1 MKRKILSSL
10 LVLTM
15 VCTSG
20 TCLNPTNIKAAEN
33 TETWIE
39 DSVLQKKKIT
49 SPEKWGAVPDK
60 NQYQYQKEELAAFC
74 HFGPNTFNEV
84 EWGEHYGDKEPN
96 EIFKLDNDFAADEY
110 VKTLKDA
117 GFHKLIVT
125 AKHHD
130 GFCIWNSEYTDYDC
144 AEAGYK
150 QGQGDILEEI
160 SAACTKYDMDMGLY
174 LSPWDIHDPSYGYK
188 DEQGNPVTDK
198 NQDVKDYNEYYN
210 NQLKEIL
217 GNDKYGNDGHFTEVW
232 MDGAKGTGADAQE
245 YDFEKWFKTIQS
257 EEGKEAGF
265 DADCMLF
272 GAEAKTT
279 VRWIGNEDGYANEET
294 WAKSK
299 VDTTKNTIDSNKKG
313 KYYIGFEDGNQWTVP
328 ECDARITSGWFWG
341 IEKNTPKNITDLGN
355 MYFNSVG
362 HNSTLLLNVPPN
374 NKGTLDELI
383 KERLLE
389 FGNNVKETFE
399 KDFTKSENVT
409 VKSTE
414 VYENNEQ
421 YKAGNV
427 IDGKD
432 ETYWTPNK
440 STQKGSL
447 LVNLGETKEFDVV
460 SIEEAIELGQRI
472 KSFKIEYRN
481 GDNGDWKVFDQGTT
495 VGAKRLSRGGAV
507 KADQLKITVETDS
520 AAPMI
525 SEVGVFK
532 ASEGFELGTVAPEGI
547 DIIDVRDKNIDDGNG
562 FTFTG
567 KWTDETGPEYIN
579 GTNTFAD
586 KSSDSFEL
594 KFNGTKVYL
603 MGTLDPGHGTA
614 DVIIDGKGVK
624 TINTNQNKRK
634 TGEIIFKSED
644 LTDGAHTL
652 KLQVK
657 NKAIGVEAAYVINN
671 GGIGML
677 ELEDTE
683 FTMNEN
689 ETKNIKVTRVGGT
702 KGKIQA
708 VMQPNPGSA
717 VQNDAE
723 MDPYPFNMGNG
734 ENETMVP
741 VTTFRNYDKSGDKE
755 FSIELQ
761 AKTENLLI
769 GFNKRANVTIKD
781 TESASKETLQELIQL
796 CEELKEEWYV
806 TGWDKFDTE
815 LKNAKLIMIKDDTT
829 VDEVKSAEVALTDA
843 KNALVEREHYTED
856 DPFVFPKEGKTTI
869 LEGEF
874 SQLINNPEGDSNGN
888 NKYPLEVAKSDWASH
903 GEFVNSLNSND
914 EMKIPYKV
922 ELPGIYKVVLS
933 YRSGHEKNGITWQ
946 DDNNNI
952 VFGSVTAGDKRPE
965 STRTQEF
972 NFEVEKAGNGMLILK
987 GVATYNAPQIDK
999 FEITS
1004 LEAIP
1009 TINKLELKSIIERA
1023 DQELERENVYTE
1035 EIINELKHLVKAG
1048 KMALENDTVTQKD
1061 VDWLVKEITIAIEE
1075 LKEISTVDKSQ
1086 LYSILRKAVQELK
1099 MSDKYTEESIK
1110 NLQDAVNAGEVILN
1124 NVSVTQQEIVNAIST
1139 IQTCLDGLQ
1148 IKDNIDN
1155 EQQDG
1160 DQHGENKD
1168 DGTIVQN
1175 NKPSNNQNNSVPK
1188 TGDTATMVIGVIAC
1202 LMFSGVAIVFFLNE
1216 RKIDTE

>member
-1 MKRKILSSL
+1 MKKKVLSSL

-15 VCTSG
+15 VCTSA
-20 TCLNPTNIKAAEN
+20 TWINPTNIKAAEN

-39 DSVLQKKKIT
+39 DSVLQEKKIT

-150 QGQGDILEEI
+150 QGHGDILEEI

-174 LSPWDIHDPSYGYK
+174 LSPWDIHDLSYGYK

-217 GNDKYGNDGHFTEVW
+217 GNNKYGNDGHFTEVW

-257 EEGKEAGF
+257 EEGKDAGF

-272 GAEAKTT
+272 GAEGKTS

-294 WAKSK
+294 WAKSR
-299 VDTTKNTIDSNKKG
+299 VDIAKNTIDSNKKG
-313 KYYIGFEDGNQWTVP
+313 SYYIGFEDGNQWTVP

-341 IEKNTPKNITDLGN
+341 TQKNIPKSVTDLGS

-362 HNSTLLLNVPPN
+362 HNGTLLLNVPPN
-374 NKGTLDELI
+374 NKGALDELI
-383 KERLLE
+383 KERVLE

-399 KDFTKSENVT
+399 KDFTKSENVS

-427 IDGKD
+427 IDGKY

-440 STQKGSL
+440 STKKGSL

-481 GDNGDWKVFDQGTT
+481 DDKGDWKVFDQGTT
-495 VGAKRLSRGGAV
+495 VGAKRLSRRSAV
-507 KADQLKITVETDS
+507 KADQLKITVETGS

-547 DIIDVRDKNIDDGNG
+547 DIIDVRDKNIGDGNG
-562 FTFTG
+562 FMFTG
-567 KWTDETGPEYIN
+567 KWTDETGSEYIN

-614 DVIIDGKGVK
+614 EVTIDGKYVK
-624 TINTNQNKRK
+624 TINTNRNQRK
-634 TGEIIFKSED
+634 TGEIIFESED
-644 LTDGAHTL
+644 LTDEAHTL
-652 KLQVK
+652 KLQIK

-702 KGKIQA
+702 KGEIQA
-708 VMQPNPGSA
+708 IMQPNPGSA

-781 TESASKETLQELIQL
+781 TESSSKETLQDLIQL
-796 CEELKEEWYV
+796 CEGLKEEWYV
-806 TGWDKFDTE
+806 TGWDKLNTE
-815 LKNAKLIMIKDDTT
+815 LKNAKWIMIKDDAT
-829 VDEVKSAEVALTDA
+829 VDEVKGSEVKLTNA
-843 KNALVEREHYTED
+843 KNALVERGHYTKD
-856 DPFVFPKEGKTTI
+856 DPFVFPKEGKTTT

-874 SQLINNPEGDSNGN
+874 SELINNLDGDSNGN
-888 NKYPLEVAKSDWASH
+888 NQYPLEVAKSDWASH

-922 ELPGIYKVVLS
+922 ELLGIYKVVLS

-952 VFGSVTAGDKRPE
+952 VSGSVTAGDKKPE

-972 NFEVEKAGNGMLILK
+972 NFEVKKAGSGILRLK
-987 GVATYNAPQIDK
+987 GVETYNAPQIDK

-1004 LEAIP
+1004 LESIP
-1009 TINKLELKSIIERA
+1009 TINKLELKSVIERA
-1023 DQELERENVYTE
+1023 DQELARENVYTE
-1035 EIINELKHLVKAG
+1035 ETINVLKHVVKAG
-1048 KMALENDTVTQKD
+1048 KIALENDTVTQKD
-1061 VDWLVKEITIAIEE
+1061 VDWLVIKIKTAIEG
-1075 LKEISTVDKSQ
+1075 LKEILTIDKSQ

-1110 NLQDAVNAGEVILN
+1110 NLQDAVNAGEVVLN
-1124 NVSVTQQEIVNAIST
+1124 KAGVTKQEIVSVIST
-1139 IQTCLDGLQ
+1139 IQTCLDRLQ

-1155 EQQDG
+1155 EQQG
-1160 DQHGENKD
+1160 GEQHGENKD
-1168 DGTIVQN
+1168 DVTIVQN
-1175 NKPSNNQNNSVPK
+1175 NKPSNSQNHYVPK

-1202 LMFSGVAIVFFLNE
+1202 LVISGVAIVSILTK
-1216 RKIDTE
+1216 RKKDMG